1 LILAKGNPAMPSPAA
16 IQIREFLLARRD
28 APPPATVE
36 EARAN
41 LEAMASLAPLPPD
54 LQVEAVVA
62 DGVPGEWLTP
72 PGVSGDRVIL
82 HLHGGGYV
90 MGSCNTERDLAARL
104 GAASDARVLSIE
116 YRLAPEHPFPA
127 ALEDATEAYRWLL
140 GEGVPPECLAIT
152 GASAGGGLAAATLL
166 SLRDAGDPL
175 PAAAALISPWADL
188 LWTGDSMVTRAEED
202 PWLSPQGAKEGA
214 RFYLGGA
221 DGRLPLASPVY
232 GEMHG
237 LPPLLIHAG
246 DDEILLD
253 DSTRLAELARAA
265 GVEVTLD
272 VWEGMWHA
280 WHAFAFMLPEGQ
292 EAIED
297 IGQFIRERTGG
308 HAVAT

>member
-1 LILAKGNPAMPSPAA
+1 VPSPAA
-16 IQIREFLLARRD
+16 NQIREFLLARRD
-28 APPPATVE
+28 APPPTTVE

-54 LQVEAVVA
+54 LQVEEVVA

-72 PGVSGDRVIL
+72 PGVSGERVIL

-90 MGSCNTERDLAARL
+90 MGSCNTERDLAVRL
-104 GAASDARVLSIE
+104 GAASDAHVLSIE

-127 ALEDATEAYRWLL
+127 ALEDSVAACRWLL
-140 GEGVPPECLAIT
+140 NADVPPERLAIT

-166 SLRDAGDPL
+166 SLRDAGEPL
-175 PAAAALISPWADL
+175 PAAAVLISPWADL
-188 LWTGDSMVTRAEED
+188 LCTGDSMVTRAEVD
-202 PWLSPQGAKEGA
+202 PWLNPQTAKLGA

-232 GEMHG
+232 ADLTG

-246 DDEILLD
+246 DDEVLLD
-253 DSTRLAELARAA
+253 DSTRLAERARAA

-272 VWEGMWHA
+272 VWDGMWHA
-280 WHAFAFMLPEGQ
+280 WHAFAFMLPEGEQ
-292 EAIED
+292 AIEE
-297 IGQFIRERTGG
+297 IGRFIRQWTGG
-308 HAVAT
+308 RAVAG

>member
-1 LILAKGNPAMPSPAA
+1 MPTPAA
-16 IQIREFLLARRD
+16 AQIREFLLARRD
-28 APPPATVE
+28 APPPATGE

-41 LEAMASLAPLPPD
+41 LEAMASLAPQPPD
-54 LQVEAVVA
+54 LQVEEVVA

-90 MGSCNTERDLAARL
+90 MGSCSTERDLAARI

-127 ALEDATEAYRWLL
+127 ALEDATAAYRWLL
-140 GEGVPPECLAIT
+140 NENVPPERLAIT

-166 SLRDAGDPL
+166 SLRDAGHPL
-175 PAAAALISPWADL
+175 PAAAVLISPWADL
-188 LWTGDSMVTRAEED
+188 LCAGESMATRAEAD

-232 GEMHG
+232 GDLRG
-237 LPPLLIHAG
+237 LSPLLIHVG

-253 DSTRLAELARAA
+253 DSTRLAEGAREA
-265 GVEVTLD
+265 GVDVTLD
-272 VWEGMWHA
+272 IWNGMWHA
-280 WHAFAFMLPEGQ
+280 WHAFAFMLPEGEQ
-292 EAIED
+292 AIEE
-297 IGQFIRERTGG
+297 IGRFIRQRTGQP
-308 HAVAT
+308 AVAG

>member
-1 LILAKGNPAMPSPAA
+1 MPSSAA

-28 APPPATVE
+28 APPPTTVE

-54 LQVEAVVA
+54 VQVEKVVA

-72 PGVSGDRVIL
+72 PGVSGERVIL

-90 MGSCNTERDLAARL
+90 MGSCSTERDLAARL
-104 GAASDARVLSIE
+104 GAASDARVLSVE
-116 YRLAPEHPFPA
+116 YRLAPEHSFPA
-127 ALEDATEAYRWLL
+127 ALEDSVAACRWLFN
-140 GEGVPPECLAIT
+140 EDAPPERLAIT

-175 PAAAALISPWADL
+175 PAAAVLISPWADL
-188 LWTGDSMVTRAEED
+188 LCTGDSMVTRAEVD
-202 PWLSPQGAKEGA
+202 PWLNPQTAKLGA
-214 RFYLGGA
+214 RFYLGAA

-232 GEMHG
+232 ADLHG

-253 DSTRLAELARAA
+253 DSTRLAERARAA

-272 VWEGMWHA
+272 VWDGMWHV
-280 WHAFAFMLPEGQ
+280 WHAFAFMLPEGEQ
-292 EAIED
+292 AIEE
-297 IGQFIRERTGG
+297 IGSFIRERTGDR
-308 HAVAT
+308 AVAG